1 MCYENS
7 VDLNLKERPHS
18 IAVEKHKGREL
29 VPEIKQ
35 FSLRELRV
43 DLEKKLRSSEWKRG
57 GSI

>member
-1 MCYENS
+1 MQPITE
-7 VDLNLKERPHS
+7 VFFRWRVQLLK
-18 IAVEKHKGREL
+18 KGREL

-43 DLEKKLRSSEWKRG
+43 DLEKKMRSSEWKRG